1 MHILIVPDSFKG
13 SLSST
18 QVGERIRDGLRSVLP
33 QASFRLLPVADGG
46 EGTVEAVSAAA
57 GGTAYSVQVAGPM
70 GNPVSAQYAVLPDG
84 TAVLEMAQASGL
96 PLVPLPLRDPGRATT
111 RGTGELISAA
121 LDQGCSRILIGIGGS
136 ATNDGGAGMAR
147 ALGARFLDR
156 NGQELAEGGGALEGL
171 DRIDLSGLDPR
182 LARAEFLVASDVT
195 APLCGPQGASLV
207 FSPQKGASPQQAA
220 RLDRCLAHYG
230 QVLEA
235 TFHRP
240 LVNLP
245 GAGAAGGLGAGLM
258 AFCNAQLQPGID
270 IIFDL
275 LHLEQ
280 EAAQADLIVTGEG
293 RIDATSATGKLLSGV
308 GRLARQYQKPAIA
321 FAGAVALADANLQA
335 IGLQAAI
342 PICDGPMA
350 LEDSLSQASALTFQ
364 AAQRTARL
372 IRLGSSLATLFS
384 P

>member
-293 RIDATSATGKLLSGV
+293 CIDATSATGKLLSGV

-321 FAGAVALADANLQA
+321 FAGAVALADADLQA

>member
-33 QASFRLLPVADGG
+33 QANFRLLPVADGG

-57 GGTAYSVQVAGPM
+57 GGTAYSVQVTGPM

-96 PLVPLPLRDPGRATT
+96 PLVPLPLRDPSRATT

-207 FSPQKGASPQQAA
+207 FGPQKGASPQQAA

-230 QVLEA
+230 QVLET

-321 FAGAVALADANLQA
+321 FAGAVALADADLQA

-342 PICDGPMA
+342 PICGGPMA

>member
-70 GNPVSAQYAVLPDG
+70 GNPVFAQYAVLPDG

-321 FAGAVALADANLQA
+321 FAGAVALADADLQA

>member
-195 APLCGPQGASLV
+195 VPLCGPQGASLV

-321 FAGAVALADANLQA
+321 FAGAVALADADLQA

>member
-182 LARAEFLVASDVT
+182 LARAGFLVASDVT

-321 FAGAVALADANLQA
+321 FAGAVALADADLQA

>member
-1 MHILIVPDSFKG
+1 
-13 SLSST
+13 
-18 QVGERIRDGLRSVLP
+18 
-33 QASFRLLPVADGG
+33 
-46 EGTVEAVSAAA
+46 
-57 GGTAYSVQVAGPM
+57 
-70 GNPVSAQYAVLPDG
+70 
-84 TAVLEMAQASGL
+84 
-96 PLVPLPLRDPGRATT
+96 
-111 RGTGELISAA
+111 
-121 LDQGCSRILIGIGGS
+121 
-136 ATNDGGAGMAR
+136 MAR

-321 FAGAVALADANLQA
+321 FAGAVALADADLQA

>member
-321 FAGAVALADANLQA
+321 FAGAVALADADLQA

>member
-230 QVLEA
+230 RVLEA

-321 FAGAVALADANLQA
+321 FAGAVALADADLQA

>member
-321 FAGAVALADANLQA
+321 FAGAVALADADLQA

-364 AAQRTARL
+364 AAQRAARL

>member
-321 FAGAVALADANLQA
+321 FAGAVALADADLQA

-372 IRLGSSLATLFS
+372 IRLGNSLATLFS

>member
-70 GNPVSAQYAVLPDG
+70 GNPVSAQYVVLPDG

-321 FAGAVALADANLQA
+321 FAGAVALADADLQA